1 MYTEMFDGLR
11 SYYARYESRRAA
23 AGFHA
28 AATLSFICC
37 VAITAGITVLDYL
50 VAGNVGWAVYIFQY
64 KAALILCGVVVGYVH
79 IQFGK
84 HTGRY
89 HSKDLSAPPRWK
101 AYLTLYAGVSASL
114 LVGAIVVALLS
125 RLGIS

>member
-11 SYYARYESRRAA
+11 SYYAHYESRRAA

-50 VAGNVGWAVYIFQY
+50 LAGNVDWAVYLFQY
-64 KAALILCGVVVGYVH
+64 KAVLILCGLVIGYAH

-84 HTGRY
+84 HSGRY
-89 HSKDLSAPPRWK
+89 YCEDLSAPPRWK
-101 AYLTLYAGVSASL
+101 VYLTLYAGVSTSL
-114 LVGAIVVALLS
+114 LLGAIAAALLS
-125 RLGIS
+125 RQSLS